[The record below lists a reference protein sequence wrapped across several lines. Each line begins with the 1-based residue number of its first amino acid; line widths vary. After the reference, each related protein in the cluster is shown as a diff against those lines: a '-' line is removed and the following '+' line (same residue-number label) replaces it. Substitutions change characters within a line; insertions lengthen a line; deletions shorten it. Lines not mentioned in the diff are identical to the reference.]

1 MTGLDDEQRR
11 LAEAVRAGN
20 NAAFMD
26 TVGAYLIWRPIFAV
40 TTPTAFICALIIGI
54 HTNGY
59 VGWGS
64 LIIQQLLAVTYS
76 KTMLL
81 FLVLMVLLAG
91 GFAVGN

>member
-1 MTGLDDEQRR
+1 MTRLDEEQQR

-26 TVGAYLIWRPIFAV
+26 TVGTYLIWRPIFAV
-40 TTPTAFICALIIGI
+40 TTPTALISALIIGI

-64 LIIQQLLAVTYS
+64 LILQQVLAVTYS

>member
-1 MTGLDDEQRR
+1 
-11 LAEAVRAGN
+11 
-20 NAAFMD
+20 MD
-26 TVGAYLIWRPIFAV
+26 TVGTYLIWRPIFAV

-59 VGWGS
+59 LGWGS
-64 LIIQQLLAVTYS
+64 LITQQLLAVTYS
-76 KTMLL
+76 NTMLL